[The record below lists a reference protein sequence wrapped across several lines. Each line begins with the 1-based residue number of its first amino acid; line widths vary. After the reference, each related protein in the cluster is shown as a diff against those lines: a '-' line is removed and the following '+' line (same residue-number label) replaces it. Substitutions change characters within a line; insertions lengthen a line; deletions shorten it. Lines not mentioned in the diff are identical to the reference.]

1 VAGRVLKDVS
11 VFDPRNILV
20 IDFGQLG
27 DVVLSL
33 PALRAIR
40 GKFPNARITVA
51 VGKPGA
57 EIINLSGYADATL
70 VVDRVGLRDGPKLLS
85 VGRII
90 QLIRNVRRAKFD
102 FVIDLH
108 SLSETNLLGFF
119 SGAPK
124 RLYSRRPGR
133 SLNYLAN
140 FHPSPPVEDSTKHSV
155 ERYLDVLV
163 PLGIKDPV
171 LFPRLNTRTTDDF
184 AVEKLLKK
192 QNAGT
197 GAPLVGLFPGAGH
210 LGRRWPLDRF
220 ASLADHLQRNE
231 GARVVVFAGPEETDL
246 TPRIRTL
253 FPPTTI
259 ILERLSI
266 SQLASAQARLSVFVS
281 NDTGPMHIAAAVG
294 TSVVMLSDRPTPN
307 SFVPQEQHHRVVYG
321 SRVGDLTVEQVYSV
335 TCEVLAHR
343 RTAALFSR

>member
-1 VAGRVLKDVS
+1 

-33 PALRAIR
+33 PALSSIR
-40 GKFPNARITVA
+40 ERFPEARITVA

-57 EIINLSGYADATL
+57 DIIGLSGYANATL
-70 VVDRVGLRDGPKLLS
+70 VVDRVALRDGPTVVS
-85 VGRII
+85 IGRIF
-90 QLIRNVRRAKFD
+90 QLVRNVRRSQFD

-108 SLSETNLLGFF
+108 SLSETNLLGFL

-140 FHPSPPVEDSTKHSV
+140 FRPAPPVEDNKKHSA
-155 ERYLDVLV
+155 ERYLDVLL
-163 PLGIKDPV
+163 PLGIKNAAAV
-171 LFPRLNTRTTDDF
+171 PRLNTRPADDN

-192 QNAGT
+192 EKAGT

-210 LGRRWPLDRF
+210 PGRRWPLERF
-220 ASLADHLQRNE
+220 AQLADYLQRNE
-231 GARVVVFAGPEETDL
+231 GARVVVFAGPEENDL
-246 TPRIRTL
+246 TQQMRTL
-253 FPPTTI
+253 FPPATI
-259 ILERLSI
+259 ILQRLTI

-281 NDTGPMHIAAAVG
+281 NDTGPMHVAAAVG

-321 SRVGDLTVEQVYSV
+321 DKVGDLTVEQVYSV
-335 TCEVLAHR
+335 TCEVLASR